1 MMNAGK
7 TATARVNVTCGQAP
21 LVGMASGKTKVTK
34 KIIIHTDAHQKKL
47 FKNTVLS
54 SKGNAVER

>member
-34 KIIIHTDAHQKKL
+34 KSASIQTRIKKL